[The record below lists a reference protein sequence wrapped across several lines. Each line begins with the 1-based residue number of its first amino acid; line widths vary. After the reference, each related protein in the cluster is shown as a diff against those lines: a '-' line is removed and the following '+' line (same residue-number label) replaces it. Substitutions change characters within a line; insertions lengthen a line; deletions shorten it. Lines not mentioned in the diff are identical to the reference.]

1 MDIGK
6 IVDEMQAEYEKDLTF
21 SRLIKFNDEE
31 EGFIQNY
38 KDNICIHFMIPDLT
52 ALQKGQ
58 FSEFND
64 VSFWMFDI
72 SQLSYIKKCKKGK
85 IRYEE
90 ILYDTYNEGI
100 VNVDKVLRVEESMFL
115 TDQIGDRIIWGWD
128 HIVAYTNM
136 VWNQAYQKYN
146 ILPKMKE
153 IEKVR
158 T

>member
-72 SQLSYIKKCKKGK
+72 SQLSYIKKRKKGK

-128 HIVAYTNM
+128 HIVAYTYM